1 MNVLCHICPCSP
13 TVCQELQWTSNH
25 RSDTVLILAQ
35 TRGCDSPFPSATLSR
50 QKSVQNYQPVCTTL
64 ISVQLCLIQI
74 FADTLL
80 YLVRKM
86 TY

>member
-1 MNVLCHICPCSP
+1 MFSAISARVLPQSVRNCSG
-13 TVCQELQWTSNH
+13 H
-25 RSDTVLILAQ
+25 LITEVTLLLLAQ